1 MKILDEFYDGSLS
14 TNDRP
19 SSYYIEQN
27 EITRLLNRHRE
38 KLLAGMTAEQKQHY
52 LRIEHYFGERKKID
66 DRYSFLAG
74 FRLGVQMMAE
84 SLADEK

>member
-1 MKILDEFYDGSLS
+1 MKILDEFYDGNLS

-19 SSYYIEQN
+19 SSYYIELD
-27 EITRLLNRHRE
+27 EISRLIRRHKE
-38 KLLAGMTAEQKQHY
+38 KLLADMTDEQKKHY
-52 LRIEHYFGERKKID
+52 LQIERYFGEQKKID

-84 SLADEK
+84 SLGEEK